1 MHWRVS
7 QFERLQAW
15 YVHFL
20 KNFLTL
26 FKFLLTFLLNFPSGQ
41 SFNFEGVP
49 SDFISIIPSFF
60 SAQSWSACYYQ
71 QHDRDLLVQVLF
83 FLTLHIT
90 VRHHGSVQL
99 GHFNF
104 PQAMAPLVIAQDP
117 DLTDSEEEKK
127 KQNQNQLNLSRK
139 R

>member
-7 QFERLQAW
+7 HFERLQAW

-20 KNFLTL
+20 KNFLTQV
-26 FKFLLTFLLNFPSGQ
+26 FKFLLTFLLIFPSGQ

-60 SAQSWSACYYQ
+60 SAQAWSACYYQ

-83 FLTLHIT
+83 FLTLYRT

-104 PQAMAPLVIAQDP
+104 P
-117 DLTDSEEEKK
+117 
-127 KQNQNQLNLSRK
+127 
-139 R
+139 